1 MLKEIIMEPMNA
13 ASATLTPATMENLYN
28 ICNILESEIDNKIMS
43 YRELQEF
50 FNSKLGI
57 SPSSIRGWLPVLEK
71 SGFVTYREK
80 VRKDNGY
87 YEYRSKDI
95 SLNTMIQPLGK
106 VYKIILDLIL
116 KLFDSSSTR
125 YKFEYVYEMQDK
137 LVSKD
142 SEQLICL
149 FQNLL
154 FNLNTMALINRFKYM
169 EEDDDT
175 MMCIDYLKF
184 CNKYAS
190 IDKKEFLYMIATKQ
204 AGLNTYIDDI
214 KEDIEL
220 YRKKEL
226 DFNIKVRGSESE
238 PVAEGYVRSFLREC
252 NLIIPYGD
260 SRGRFKINDER
271 RNIVDYLIQG
281 E

>member
-28 ICNILESEIDNKIMS
+28 ICNILENEINNKIMS

-80 VRKDNGY
+80 VRKDNGF

-95 SLNTMIQPLGK
+95 SLNTIIQPLGK

-137 LVSKD
+137 LISKD

-154 FNLNTMALINRFKYM
+154 FNLNTIALINRFKYM

-190 IDKKEFLYMIATKQ
+190 IDKKEFLYMIAAKQ
-204 AGLNTYIDDI
+204 AELNTFLEDI

-220 YRKKEL
+220 YRKNEL
-226 DFNIKVRGSESE
+226 DFNIKVRGAESE

>member
-50 FNSKLGI
+50 FNSKLGV

-80 VRKDNGY
+80 IKKDNGF

-95 SLNTMIQPLGK
+95 SLNTIIQPLGK

-137 LVSKD
+137 STSKD

-154 FNLNTMALINRFKYM
+154 YNLNTIALINRFKYM

-184 CNKYAS
+184 CNKYES

-204 AGLNTYIDDI
+204 VGLNTYLDDV

-226 DFNIKVRGSESE
+226 DFNIKVRGSKSE

-252 NLIIPYGD
+252 NLIIPYRD

-271 RNIVDYLIQG
+271 KNIVDYLIQG

>member
-28 ICNILESEIDNKIMS
+28 ICNILENEIDNKIMS

-80 VRKDNGY
+80 VRKDNGF

-95 SLNTMIQPLGK
+95 SLNTIIQPLGK

-137 LVSKD
+137 LISKD

-154 FNLNTMALINRFKYM
+154 FNLNTIALINRFKYM

-190 IDKKEFLYMIATKQ
+190 IDKKEFLYMIAAKQ
-204 AGLNTYIDDI
+204 AGSNTFLDDI

-226 DFNIKVRGSESE
+226 DFNIKVIGSESE